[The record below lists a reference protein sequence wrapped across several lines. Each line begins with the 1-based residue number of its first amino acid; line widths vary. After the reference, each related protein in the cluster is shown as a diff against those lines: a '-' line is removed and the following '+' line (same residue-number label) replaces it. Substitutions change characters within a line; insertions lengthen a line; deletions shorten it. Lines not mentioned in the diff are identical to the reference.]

1 MHLEEILRRNRNYSQ
16 ARPARPLPPPQSESL
31 AVIACYDPRLDG
43 MLRPALGLGEGEG
56 LLLRTPGALLG
67 RQGEPLRYLV
77 LAVYL
82 FGVTE
87 VIVLGHSSCRMAAFD
102 TAAFIEAFRRRG
114 VPRQA
119 FGDGDLRSWAG
130 AIPNPRQGVQESL
143 AAISGSPLLPRD
155 LSVAGLL
162 LDDTTGA
169 VELVVRPGE
178 PLSSASP
185 PPAEAATTEPAA
197 SIQNTALTGVAAP
210 AQPQTPSWSPGSPS
224 VTPTHAPG
232 APPVPPDAHTSPAP
246 PGGPGAQASTTQA
259 GISPEGI
266 ASLVESLQRLIG
278 TLESTGRWREEI
290 RQLRQELERERNP
303 FARFRLLER
312 FLESAARDSRDV
324 AAAFERLKREALGR
338 RGRHPAG

>member
-16 ARPARPLPPPQSESL
+16 ARPPRPLPPPQSESL

-43 MLRPALGLGEGEG
+43 MLRPALGLGESEG

-178 PLSSASP
+178 PLSNASP
-185 PPAEAATTEPAA
+185 PPGEAATSE
-197 SIQNTALTGVAAP
+197 
-210 AQPQTPSWSPGSPS
+210 
-224 VTPTHAPG
+224 
-232 APPVPPDAHTSPAP
+232 PDAHTSPAP
-246 PGGPGAQASTTQA
+246 PGGPGAQASTTRTSM
-259 GISPEGI
+259 SPEGI
-266 ASLVESLQRLIG
+266 ASLVESLQKLIG
-278 TLESTGRWREEI
+278 TLESTGRWSEEI

>member
-16 ARPARPLPPPQSESL
+16 ARPPRPLPPPQSESL

-43 MLRPALGLGEGEG
+43 MLRPALGLGESEG

-178 PLSSASP
+178 PLSSVSP
-185 PPAEAATTEPAA
+185 PPAEAATSE
-197 SIQNTALTGVAAP
+197 
-210 AQPQTPSWSPGSPS
+210 
-224 VTPTHAPG
+224 
-232 APPVPPDAHTSPAP
+232 PDAHTSPAP
-246 PGGPGAQASTTQA
+246 PGGPGAQASTTRTSM
-259 GISPEGI
+259 SPEGI
-266 ASLVESLQRLIG
+266 ASLVESLQKLIG
-278 TLESTGRWREEI
+278 TLESTGRWSEEI
-290 RQLRQELERERNP
+290 RQLRQELEREHNP

-324 AAAFERLKREALGR
+324 AAAFERLKWEALGR

>member
-1 MHLEEILRRNRNYSQ
+1 MHLEEILRRNRNYRQ
-16 ARPARPLPPPQSESL
+16 ARPPRPLPPPQSESL

-43 MLRPALGLGEGEG
+43 MLRPALGLGESEG

-178 PLSSASP
+178 PLSNASP
-185 PPAEAATTEPAA
+185 PPGEAATSE
-197 SIQNTALTGVAAP
+197 
-210 AQPQTPSWSPGSPS
+210 
-224 VTPTHAPG
+224 
-232 APPVPPDAHTSPAP
+232 PDAHTSPAP
-246 PGGPGAQASTTQA
+246 PGGPGAQASTTRTSM
-259 GISPEGI
+259 SPEGI
-266 ASLVESLQRLIG
+266 ASLVESLQKLIG
-278 TLESTGRWREEI
+278 TLESTGRWSEEI